1 MYFQTAGS
9 SWFFRKNNGT
19 TAASIANN
27 GTYTASDLT
36 FKKDVVTIENPV
48 DTIKKLIGRSF
59 TWKEDDKK
67 SFGVIAQEVETILP
81 ELVFS
86 AEEPQGSTA
95 EPKKM
100 VNYPAFTGHF
110 IEAIKELA
118 TKIETLETKVAAL
131 EGA

>member
-1 MYFQTAGS
+1 MERRQC
-9 SWFFRKNNGT
+9 
-19 TAASIANN
+19 
-27 GTYTASDLT
+27 
-36 FKKDVVTIENPV
+36 
-48 DTIKKLIGRSF
+48 
-59 TWKEDDKK
+59 K

-86 AEEPQGSTA
+86 TEEPKGSTV

-118 TKIETLETKVAAL
+118 TKIETLESEIAELKAA
-131 EGA
+131 